1 MHDDL
6 FDIRGQVIIVTGS
19 GRGLGQSLAEG
30 FGLRGASVVVTGRT
44 LPDVESVA
52 DRIIGNGGSAMA
64 VQLDVTDPASVEDLM
79 LKVQDRFGAI
89 DVLVNNAGQTSKR
102 IPALDIDLADFSRI
116 IDTNIMGTFLLAQ
129 AAARAMARRGTGRII
144 NVASTSALLIRHN
157 LPNSTYAASKAA
169 VSMLTKA
176 LADEWA
182 SLGILVNCVAPG
194 RFVVDSHKSMEAP
207 GSKGHDQVLA
217 TIPLGRT
224 GEPEEL
230 LGPFLLFASKAG
242 SYVTGQTLFVDGGR
256 TVL

>member
-1 MHDDL
+1 
-6 FDIRGQVIIVTGS
+6 
-19 GRGLGQSLAEG
+19 
-30 FGLRGASVVVTGRT
+30 
-44 LPDVESVA
+44 
-52 DRIIGNGGSAMA
+52 MA
-64 VQLDVTDPASVEDLM
+64 VQLDVTDPVSVADLM
-79 LKVQDRFGAI
+79 QTVQDRFGTI

-116 IDTNIMGTFLLAQ
+116 IDTNITGTFLLAQ
-129 AAARAMARRGTGRII
+129 ASARVTAKRGSGRII
-144 NVASTSALLIRHN
+144 NVASTSAILIRRS

-182 SLGILVNCVAPG
+182 SFGILVNCVAPG
-194 RFVVDSHKSMEAP
+194 RFITDSHQTMEAP
-207 GSKGHDQVLA
+207 GTKEHEQVLA

-224 GEPEEL
+224 GKPEEL

-242 SYVTGQTLFVDGGR
+242 TYVTGQTLFVDGGR